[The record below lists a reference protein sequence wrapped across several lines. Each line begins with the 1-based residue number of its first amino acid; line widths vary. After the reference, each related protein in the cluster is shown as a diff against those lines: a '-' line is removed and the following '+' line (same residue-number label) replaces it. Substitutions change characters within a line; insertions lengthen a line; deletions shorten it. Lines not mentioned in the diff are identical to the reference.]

1 LYDRQLLIAIQASLG
16 HAPPLLSPGASANR
30 GRIAMKEFRDR
41 VAVVTGGASGIGK
54 ALAKA
59 FLGEG
64 MKVVIADVEEP
75 ALKATCEEL
84 GGEVMG
90 VVTDVSDPAPVQALA
105 DRVFE
110 THGACHILC
119 NNAGVS
125 APNLDLWETE
135 PSDFQWVH
143 GVNVAGVAHGVQ
155 AFVPRM
161 IESGE
166 EGYVLN
172 TSSGD
177 GGISPLAQ
185 QVVYASS
192 KAAVSIMTECLGA
205 QLVGRGTNLRAA
217 IFYPSGGML
226 DTGIWTT
233 KRNRPKELARR
244 NEVDASQETT
254 FDDFMEGARKAGF
267 EMPVQDLDEL
277 AQFVLDGIRNE
288 DFVIMIDRE
297 SMEAT
302 LVERAAKLAR
312 GECPIELEHMG
323 LG

>member
-1 LYDRQLLIAIQASLG
+1 MKVS
-16 HAPPLLSPGASANR
+16 R
-30 GRIAMKEFRDR
+30 GR

-64 MKVVIADVEEP
+64 MKVVLADVEEA
-75 ALKATCEEL
+75 ALKATAEEL
-84 GGEVMG
+84 GGDVIG
-90 VVTDVSDPAPVQALA
+90 VVTDVSDASSVQSLA
-105 DRVFE
+105 DRVFD

-119 NNAGVS
+119 NNAGVA
-125 APNLDLWETE
+125 APNLDLWNTE
-135 PSDFQWVH
+135 SSDFQWVH

-161 IESGE
+161 IASGE
-166 EGYVLN
+166 EGFVLN

-192 KAAVSIMTECLGA
+192 KAAVSTMTECLAA
-205 QLVGRGTNLRAA
+205 QLIGRETKLRAA

-233 KRNRPKELARR
+233 KRNRPDGLAR
-244 NEVDASQETT
+244 NEEVDPGQETT
-254 FDDFMEGARKAGF
+254 FDAFMKGAKKAGF
-267 EMPVQDLDEL
+267 DLPVQDLDEL
-277 AQFVLDGIRNE
+277 AQFALRGIRND

-312 GECPIELEHMG
+312 GECPIELQHMG
-323 LG
+323 LS

>member
-1 LYDRQLLIAIQASLG
+1 
-16 HAPPLLSPGASANR
+16 
-30 GRIAMKEFRDR
+30 MKVFRDR

-54 ALAKA
+54 ALARA
-59 FLGEG
+59 FLSEG

-75 ALKATCEEL
+75 ALKATTEEL
-84 GGEVMG
+84 GGSIMG
-90 VVTDVSDPAPVQALA
+90 VVTDVSNPDSVMALA
-105 DRVFE
+105 DQVFE

-119 NNAGVS
+119 NNAGVA

-135 PSDFQWVH
+135 PSDFKWVH
-143 GVNVAGVAHGVQ
+143 GVNVGGVAHGVQ

-166 EGYVLN
+166 EGLVIN

-205 QLVGRGTNLRAA
+205 QLVGRNTKLRAA

-226 DTGIWTT
+226 ATGIWTT
-233 KRNRPKELARR
+233 KRNRPPELARKTA
-244 NEVDASQETT
+244 VDSAQETT
-254 FDDFMEGARKAGF
+254 FEAFMEGAKKAGF
-267 EMPVQDLDEL
+267 ELPVQDLDEL
-277 AQFVLDGIRNE
+277 AQFALEGIRNE
-288 DFVIMIDRE
+288 DFVIMMGRETIEQQLTDRA
-297 SMEAT
+297 S
-302 LVERAAKLAR
+302 KLAR
-312 GECPIELEHMG
+312 GECPIELQHMG
-323 LG
+323 LS

>member
-1 LYDRQLLIAIQASLG
+1 
-16 HAPPLLSPGASANR
+16 
-30 GRIAMKEFRDR
+30 MKEFRNR

-59 FLGEG
+59 FVGEG

-75 ALKATCEEL
+75 ALKAAAEEL
-84 GGEVMG
+84 GGDVIG
-90 VVTDVSDPAPVQALA
+90 VVTDVTDPASMNALA

-110 THGACHILC
+110 SYGACHILC
-119 NNAGVS
+119 NNAGVA

-143 GVNVAGVAHGVQ
+143 GVNVHGVAHGVQ

-166 EGYVLN
+166 EGFVLN

-205 QLVGRGTNLRAA
+205 QLIGRGTKLKAA

-226 DTGIWTT
+226 NTGIWST
-233 KRNRPKELARR
+233 KRNRPQELARKVA
-244 NEVDASQETT
+244 VDSAKETT
-254 FDDFMEGARKAGF
+254 FDDFLEGAKKAGF
-267 EMPVQDLDEL
+267 DLPVQDLDEL
-277 AQFVLDGIRNE
+277 AQFALDGIRNE
-288 DFVIMIDRE
+288 DFVIMIDRASIE
-297 SMEAT
+297 QQ
-302 LVERAAKLAR
+302 LNDRAAKLAR
-312 GECPIELEHMG
+312 GECPIELQHMG
-323 LG
+323 LS

>member
-1 LYDRQLLIAIQASLG
+1 
-16 HAPPLLSPGASANR
+16 
-30 GRIAMKEFRDR
+30 MKEFQNR
-41 VAVVTGGASGIGK
+41 VAVVTGGASGVGK

-59 FLGEG
+59 FLREG

-75 ALKATCEEL
+75 ALKLAAEEL

-90 VVTDVSDPAPVQALA
+90 VVTDVSDAASVQALA
-105 DRVFE
+105 DRVFD

-119 NNAGVS
+119 NNAGVA

-135 PSDFQWVH
+135 PSDFAWVH
-143 GVNVAGVAHGVQ
+143 GVNVHGVAHGVQ

-166 EGYVLN
+166 EGLVIN

-205 QLVGRGTNLRAA
+205 QLIGRGTKLRAS

-226 DTGIWTT
+226 DTGIWST
-233 KRNRPKELARR
+233 KRNRPKELARK
-244 NEVDASQETT
+244 NQVASDQETT
-254 FDDFMEGARKAGF
+254 FEAFMEGAKKAGF

-277 AQFVLDGIRNE
+277 ADFVLAGIRNE
-288 DFVIMIDRE
+288 DFVIMIGRE
-297 SMEAT
+297 TMEAQ
-302 LVERAAKLAR
+302 LNDRAAKLAN
-312 GECPIELEHMG
+312 GECPIELQHMG
-323 LG
+323 LS

>member
-1 LYDRQLLIAIQASLG
+1 MKDF
-16 HAPPLLSPGASANR
+16 R
-30 GRIAMKEFRDR
+30 GR

-54 ALAKA
+54 ALVKA

-64 MKVVIADVEEP
+64 MKVVIADVEAP
-75 ALKATCEEL
+75 ALKTAAEEL
-84 GGEVMG
+84 GGDVMG
-90 VVTDVSDPAPVQALA
+90 VVTDVSDASSVKALA
-105 DRVFE
+105 DRVFDA
-110 THGACHILC
+110 HGACHLLC
-119 NNAGVS
+119 NNAGVA

-135 PSDFQWVH
+135 SSDFQWVH

-161 IESGE
+161 IASGQ
-166 EGYVLN
+166 EGFVLN

-192 KAAVSIMTECLGA
+192 KAAVSTMTECLAA
-205 QLVGRGTNLRAA
+205 QLIGRETKLRAA

-226 DTGIWTT
+226 NTGIWTT
-233 KRNRPKELARR
+233 KRNRPEQLAR
-244 NEVDASQETT
+244 NEEVDSARETT
-254 FDDFMEGARKAGF
+254 FEIFMEGAKKAGF
-267 EMPVQDLDEL
+267 DLPVQDLDEL
-277 AQFVLDGIRNE
+277 AQFALAGIRNE

-302 LVERAAKLAR
+302 LNERAAKLAR
-312 GECPIELEHMG
+312 GECPIQLQHMG
-323 LG
+323 LS

>member
-1 LYDRQLLIAIQASLG
+1 
-16 HAPPLLSPGASANR
+16 
-30 GRIAMKEFRDR
+30 MKELRGR

-59 FLGEG
+59 FLAEG
-64 MKVVIADVEEP
+64 MKVVIADVEAH
-75 ALKATCEEL
+75 ALEAACREL
-84 GGEVMG
+84 GGEIIG
-90 VVTDVSDPAPVQALA
+90 VVTDVAKAESVQALA
-105 DRVFE
+105 DKVFA

-143 GVNVAGVAHGVQ
+143 GVNVNGVAHGVQ

-161 IESGE
+161 IASGE
-166 EGYVLN
+166 EGFVMN

-192 KAAVSIMTECLGA
+192 KAAVSIMTECLAA
-205 QLVGRGTNLRAA
+205 QLVGRGTRLRAA

-226 DTGIWTT
+226 NTGIWTT
-233 KRNRPKELARR
+233 KRNRPAELARR
-244 NEVDASQETT
+244 QPVDPARETT
-254 FDDFMEGARKAGF
+254 FDAFMEGARKAGYQ
-267 EMPVQDLDEL
+267 MPVQDLDEL
-277 AQFVLDGIRNE
+277 AQFALAGIRNE
-288 DFVIMIDRE
+288 DFVIMIGRE

-302 LVERAAKLAR
+302 LKERAEKLAR
-312 GECPIELEHMG
+312 GQCPIELQHMG
-323 LG
+323 LS

>member
-1 LYDRQLLIAIQASLG
+1 
-16 HAPPLLSPGASANR
+16 
-30 GRIAMKEFRDR
+30 MKALRDR

-54 ALAKA
+54 ALARA

-64 MKVVIADVEEP
+64 MKVVIADVEAA
-75 ALKATCEEL
+75 ALEATAEEL
-84 GGEVMG
+84 AHGTIGI
-90 VVTDVSDPAPVQALA
+90 VTDVSDPRSVRALA
-105 DRVFE
+105 DAVFE
-110 THGACHILC
+110 THGACHVLC
-119 NNAGVS
+119 NNAGVA

-135 PSDFQWVH
+135 SSDFQWVH

-161 IESGE
+161 IASGE
-166 EGYVLN
+166 EGFVMN

-192 KAAVSIMTECLGA
+192 KAAVSTMTECLEA
-205 QLVGRGTNLRAA
+205 QLVGRGTNLHAA

-226 DTGIWTT
+226 KTGIWTT
-233 KRNRPKELARR
+233 KRNRPEALARSE
-244 NEVDASQETT
+244 EVDASQETT
-254 FDDFMEGARKAGF
+254 FDAFMAGAKKAGF
-267 EMPVQDLDEL
+267 DLPVQDLDEL
-277 AQFVLDGIRNE
+277 AQFALRGIRNG

-302 LVERAAKLAR
+302 LNQRAAKLAR
-312 GECPIELEHMG
+312 GECPIELQNMG

>member
-1 LYDRQLLIAIQASLG
+1 
-16 HAPPLLSPGASANR
+16 
-30 GRIAMKEFRDR
+30 MKDLQGR

-59 FLGEG
+59 FLAEG
-64 MKVVIADVEEP
+64 MKVVIADVEQA
-75 ALKATCEEL
+75 ALDRAASEL
-84 GGEVMG
+84 GGTVLG
-90 VVTDVSDPAPVQALA
+90 VRCDVSKYDSVKALA
-105 DRVFE
+105 DTVFA

-135 PSDFQWVH
+135 SSDFQWVH
-143 GVNVAGVAHGVQ
+143 GVNVLGVAHGVQ

-166 EGYVLN
+166 EGVVMN

-192 KAAVSIMTECLGA
+192 KAAVSTMTECLAA
-205 QLVGRGTNLRAA
+205 QLVGRGTRLRAA

-226 DTGIWTT
+226 RTGIWTT
-233 KRNRPKELARR
+233 KRNRPAELARSR
-244 NEVDASQETT
+244 QVDAARETT
-254 FDDFMEGARKAGF
+254 FDDFMAGAKKAGF
-267 EMPVQDLDEL
+267 DLPVQDLDEL
-277 AQFVLDGIRNE
+277 ARFAIRGIRNQ
-288 DFVIMIDRE
+288 DFVIMIARE
-297 SMEAT
+297 GMEAT
-302 LVERAAKLAR
+302 LVERAKKLAA
-312 GECPIELEHMG
+312 GQCPIELNHMG
-323 LG
+323 LD

>member
-1 LYDRQLLIAIQASLG
+1 
-16 HAPPLLSPGASANR
+16 
-30 GRIAMKEFRDR
+30 MKEFRGR

-64 MKVVIADVEEP
+64 MKVVIADVEER
-75 ALKATCEEL
+75 ALAAATREL
-84 GGEVMG
+84 GGAVTG
-90 VVTDVSDPAPVQALA
+90 VVTDVSDPASVNALA
-105 DRVFE
+105 DRVFAL
-110 THGACHILC
+110 HGACHVLC

-143 GVNVAGVAHGVQ
+143 GVNVNGVAHGVQ

-161 IESGE
+161 IASGE
-166 EGYVLN
+166 EGFVMN

-192 KAAVSIMTECLGA
+192 KAAVSIMTECLAA
-205 QLVGRGTNLRAA
+205 QLAGRGTKLRAA

-226 DTGIWTT
+226 NTGIWTT
-233 KRNRPKELARR
+233 KRNRPAALARR
-244 NEVDASQETT
+244 QAVDPARETT

-267 EMPVQDLDEL
+267 DMPVQDLDEL
-277 AQFVLDGIRNE
+277 AQFALAGIRNG
-288 DFVIMIDRE
+288 DFVIMIGRE

-302 LVERAAKLAR
+302 LVERARKLAR
-312 GECPIELEHMG
+312 GECPIELQHMG
-323 LG
+323 LD

>member
-1 LYDRQLLIAIQASLG
+1 MKNFQ
-16 HAPPLLSPGASANR
+16 
-30 GRIAMKEFRDR
+30 GR
-41 VAVVTGGASGIGK
+41 VVVVTGGASGVGK

-64 MKVVIADVEEP
+64 MKVVLADVEEP
-75 ALKATCEEL
+75 ALKSTTEEL
-84 GGEVMG
+84 GGDVIA
-90 VVTDVSDPAPVQALA
+90 VVTDVSDARSVQALA
-105 DRVFE
+105 DRVFDV
-110 THGACHILC
+110 HGACHILC
-119 NNAGVS
+119 NNAGVA

-135 PSDFQWVH
+135 SSDFQWVH

-161 IESGE
+161 IASGE
-166 EGYVLN
+166 EGFILN

-192 KAAVSIMTECLGA
+192 KAAVSILTECLAA
-205 QLVGRGTNLRAA
+205 QLVGRGTKLKAA

-233 KRNRPKELARR
+233 KRNRPKQLARKH
-244 NEVDASQETT
+244 EVSADQETT
-254 FDDFMEGARKAGF
+254 FEAFMEGAKKAGF

-277 AQFVLDGIRNE
+277 AQYAVGGIKNG
-288 DFVIMIDRE
+288 DFVIMVRREEMEQQLIDR
-297 SMEAT
+297 AK
-302 LVERAAKLAR
+302 KLAA
-312 GECPIELEHMG
+312 GENPTGVIPG
-323 LG
+323 I